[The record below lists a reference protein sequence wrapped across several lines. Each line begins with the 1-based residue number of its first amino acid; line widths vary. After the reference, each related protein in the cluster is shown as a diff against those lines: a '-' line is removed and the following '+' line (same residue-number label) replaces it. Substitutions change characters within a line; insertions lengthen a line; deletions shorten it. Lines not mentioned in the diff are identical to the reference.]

1 MHDQMCEKYWTL
13 PDIPSREHRRSLLT
27 RSRQGTFLSPMFQV
41 SCHTA
46 NDRAGDATVE
56 LDELTI
62 TRTQD
67 LFATGDFSAAE
78 LCQAFLERIAEI
90 DRAGPTLRAVLEVN
104 PDAVRTAE
112 ACDHARRRD
121 GRAPPLSGIPILVK
135 DSIDT
140 ADQTMTTAGSLA
152 MLGHIAQRDAVV
164 VDRLRKAGA
173 VILGKANMTEWSYM
187 RSART
192 CSGWSSRGGQ
202 IRNPH
207 VLDRTP
213 SGSSGGSAV
222 AVAASMCMG
231 ALGAEVDGSIV
242 RPSSA
247 NGVVGIK
254 PTVGLVS
261 RTGVMPVAA
270 PQDTAGP
277 MARTVADVALLLT
290 IIAGPDPEDPATM
303 TEDTPESPDFT
314 SFLVDDAL
322 RGARLGVARD
332 LMGSHEGVDR
342 VVEAAIETLRDL
354 GAEIVD
360 PALGAWTPFF
370 GEAETELCLYGFKN
384 GIDRYL
390 ATHSNSPMKNL
401 AEVMAFNEANAD
413 RVMQYFPQDLF
424 ERAQALGDLNDEA
437 YQNAKKE
444 CRRMSR
450 TEGIDKVLEEHH
462 LDAIIAPTDG
472 TPPWAIDPLVGDHII
487 GGCSAPPAMAGYPH
501 VTVPAGTCHGLPV
514 ALSFF
519 SKAWQDGKLLGYAF
533 AFEQATKARPIP
545 TFKVTVS

>member
-1 MHDQMCEKYWTL
+1 MQ
-13 PDIPSREHRRSLLT
+13 
-27 RSRQGTFLSPMFQV
+27 
-41 SCHTA
+41 
-46 NDRAGDATVE
+46 
-56 LDELTI
+56 LDGLTI
-62 TRTQD
+62 ARTLD
-67 LFATGDFSAAE
+67 LFACGDFSAAE
-78 LCQAFLERIAEI
+78 LCQTFLDRIAEI
-90 DRAGPTLRAVLEVN
+90 DRAGPTLRSVLELN
-104 PDAVRTAE
+104 PDALAIAE
-112 ACDHARRRD
+112 TRDQARSSGD
-121 GRAPPLSGIPILVK
+121 PVPPLNGIPILIK

-140 ADQTMTTAGSLA
+140 ADRTMTTAGSLA
-152 MLGHIAQRDAVV
+152 MVGNVAPRDAFV

-207 VLDRTP
+207 VLDRSP

-222 AVAASMCMG
+222 AVAASLCMA

-270 PQDTAGP
+270 PQDTVGP

-290 IIAGPDPEDPATM
+290 ILAGPDPDDPATM
-303 TEDTPESPDFT
+303 VEDAPKSADFT
-314 SFLVDDAL
+314 AFLADDAL
-322 RGARLGVARD
+322 QGARLGVARD
-332 LMGSHEGVDR
+332 LMGTHEGVDK
-342 VVEAAIETLRDL
+342 VIDAAIDTLRDL
-354 GAEIVD
+354 GAEIID
-360 PALGAWTPFF
+360 PANGAWTPFF

-390 ATHSNSPMKNL
+390 AAHPQSPMKTL
-401 AEVMAFNEANAD
+401 AEVIAFNEANAD
-413 RVMQYFPQDLF
+413 RIMPYFPQDLF
-424 ERAQALGDLNDEA
+424 ELAQAKGDLHETA
-437 YQNAKKE
+437 YLKAKEE

-450 TEGIDKVLEEHH
+450 TDGIDKVLSDHG
-462 LDAIIAPTDG
+462 LDGLIAPTDG
-472 TPPWAIDPLVGDHII
+472 TPPWVIDPLVGDHII

-519 SKAWQDGKLLGYAF
+519 GGAWQDGKLLGYAF
-533 AFEQATKARPIP
+533 AFEQATRARRVPAYQP
-545 TFKVTVS
+545 TVA

>member
-1 MHDQMCEKYWTL
+1 M
-13 PDIPSREHRRSLLT
+13 
-27 RSRQGTFLSPMFQV
+27 
-41 SCHTA
+41 
-46 NDRAGDATVE
+46 E

-62 TRTQD
+62 GRAKD
-67 LFATGDFSAAE
+67 LFARGDLSAVE
-78 LCQAFLERIAEI
+78 LCQALLDRIAEI
-90 DRAGPTLRAVLEVN
+90 DRAGPTLRSVLETN
-104 PDAVRTAE
+104 PDALDTAE
-112 ACDHARRRD
+112 ACDRLRQHD
-121 GRAPPLSGIPILVK
+121 GRVPPLNGIPILVK

-140 ADQTMTTAGSLA
+140 ADRMMTSAGSLA
-152 MLGHIAQRDAVV
+152 MSGHFAEQDAVV
-164 VDRLRKAGA
+164 VDRLRNAGA
-173 VILGKANMTEWSYM
+173 VILGKTNMTEWSYM

-222 AVAASMCMG
+222 AVAAGLCMG

-242 RPSSA
+242 RPASA

-270 PQDTAGP
+270 PQDTVGP
-277 MARTVADVALLLT
+277 MARTVADLALLLD
-290 IIAGPDPEDPATM
+290 IIAGPDPQDPATM
-303 TEDTPESPDFT
+303 VPDALKTTGFV
-314 SFLVDDAL
+314 SFLTGDAL

-332 LMGSHEGVDR
+332 LMGSHEGVDG
-342 VVEAAIETLRDL
+342 VIEAAIDTLRDL

-384 GIDRYL
+384 GIERYF
-390 ATHSNSPMKNL
+390 ASHPGSPMRTL
-401 AEVMAFNEANAD
+401 ADVMAFNEANPD
-413 RVMQYFPQDLF
+413 RVMPYFPQDLF
-424 ERAQALGDLNDEA
+424 ERANAKGDLGEA
-437 YQNAKKE
+437 AYLKAKEE

-450 TEGIDKVLEEHH
+450 TDGIDKVLGEHG

-519 SKAWQDGKLLGYAF
+519 GTAWQDGKLLGYAH
-533 AFEQATKARPIP
+533 AFEQAAKARPKPAFRP
-545 TFKVTVS
+545 TVD

>member
-1 MHDQMCEKYWTL
+1 MKIED
-13 PDIPSREHRRSLLT
+13 
-27 RSRQGTFLSPMFQV
+27 
-41 SCHTA
+41 
-46 NDRAGDATVE
+46 
-56 LDELTI
+56 LTI
-62 TRTQD
+62 AEAIDLQTRD
-67 LFATGDFSAAE
+67 DVCAVA
-78 LCQAFLERIAEI
+78 LCQACLDRIAEI
-90 DRAGPTLRAVLEVN
+90 DRAGPTLRSVLELN
-104 PDAVRTAE
+104 PDALTAAE
-112 ACDHARRRD
+112 ACDRARRN
-121 GRAPPLSGIPILVK
+121 GKPTGPLNGIPVLVK

-140 ADQTMTTAGSLA
+140 ADRTMTTAGSLA
-152 MLGHIAQRDAVV
+152 MLGNIAQRDAFV

-207 VLDRTP
+207 VLDRSP

-222 AVAASMCMG
+222 AVAAGLCM
-231 ALGAEVDGSIV
+231 ASLGAEVDGSVV

-270 PQDTAGP
+270 PQDTVGP
-277 MARTVADVALLLT
+277 MARTVADVACLLT
-290 IIAGPDPEDPATM
+290 VISGPDPEDPVTLA
-303 TEDTPESPDFT
+303 ENVPKPLDFRAY
-314 SFLVDDAL
+314 LVEGAL

-332 LMGSHEGVDR
+332 LMGTHEGVDR
-342 VVEAAIETLRDL
+342 IVEAAVDVLREL

-360 PALGAWTPFF
+360 PAIGAWTPFF

-384 GIDRYL
+384 GIERYL
-390 ATHSNSPMKNL
+390 AAHPASPMKDL
-401 AEVMAFNEANAD
+401 ADIMAFNVANAS
-413 RVMQYFPQDLF
+413 RMMPYFPQDLF
-424 ERAQALGDLNDEA
+424 ERAQAKGSLQQEA
-437 YQNAKKE
+437 YQKAKAE

-450 TEGIDKVLEEHH
+450 EDGIDKVLSAHR
-462 LDAIIAPTDG
+462 LDALIAPTDG
-472 TPPWAIDPLVGDHII
+472 TPPWVIDPLVGDHIV

-501 VTVPAGTCHGLPV
+501 VTVPAGLCHGLPV

-519 SKAWQDGKLLGYAF
+519 GKAWQDGKLLGYAF
-533 AFEQATKARPIP
+533 AFEQATRARRSPRFKA
-545 TFKVTVS
+545 TVD

>member
-1 MHDQMCEKYWTL
+1 M
-13 PDIPSREHRRSLLT
+13 DI
-27 RSRQGTFLSPMFQV
+27 
-41 SCHTA
+41 
-46 NDRAGDATVE
+46 DK
-56 LDELTI
+56 LTI
-62 TRTQD
+62 SQVQELFDCSD
-67 LFATGDFSAAE
+67 LSAASF
-78 LCQAFLERIAEI
+78 CQALLDRIDAI
-90 DRAGPTLRAVLEVN
+90 DRSGPTLRSVLEVN
-104 PDAVRTAE
+104 PDAVAIAE
-112 ACDHARRRD
+112 AGDRALDTQAPAR
-121 GRAPPLSGIPILVK
+121 PLSGIPILVK

-140 ADQTMTTAGSLA
+140 ADRTMTTAGSIA
-152 MLGHIAQRDAVV
+152 MLGNIAPRDAFI

-207 VLDRTP
+207 VLDRSP

-222 AVAASMCMG
+222 AVAAGLCMG

-261 RTGVMPVAA
+261 RSGVMPVAA

-290 IIAGPDPEDPATM
+290 VIAGPDPEDPATM
-303 TEDTPESPDFT
+303 LGERPALTDFT
-314 SFLVDDAL
+314 AYLRNDAL
-322 RGARLGVARD
+322 NGARIGVARD
-332 LMGSHEGVDR
+332 LMGTHEGVDK
-342 VVEAAIETLRDL
+342 VIEAAIDTLRDL

-360 PALGAWTPFF
+360 PAIGAWTPFF
-370 GEAETELCLYGFKN
+370 GEAEIELCLYGFKD
-384 GIDRYL
+384 GINRYF
-390 ATHSNSPMKNL
+390 ATHPNSPMKSL
-401 AEVMAFNEANAD
+401 TDVIAFNEANAE
-413 RVMQYFPQDLF
+413 RIMPYFPQDLF
-424 ERAQALGDLNDEA
+424 EQANAKGDLFEA
-437 YQNAKKE
+437 AYLKAKEE

-450 TEGIDKVLEEHH
+450 TDGIDKVMNTHK
-462 LDAIIAPTDG
+462 LDALIAPTDG
-472 TPPWAIDPLVGDHII
+472 TPPWAIDLLVGDHII

-501 VTVPAGTCHGLPV
+501 VTVPAGMCHGLPV

-519 SKAWQDGKLLGYAF
+519 GGAWQDGKLLGYAF
-533 AFEQATKARPIP
+533 AFEQATHARRAPNFKP
-545 TFKVTVS
+545 TVA

>member
-1 MHDQMCEKYWTL
+1 MQLVD
-13 PDIPSREHRRSLLT
+13 
-27 RSRQGTFLSPMFQV
+27 
-41 SCHTA
+41 
-46 NDRAGDATVE
+46 
-56 LDELTI
+56 LTI
-62 TRTQD
+62 SGALE
-67 LFATGDFSAAE
+67 LFERGELSAAA
-78 LCQAFLERIAEI
+78 LCQACLDRIAEI
-90 DRAGPTLRAVLEVN
+90 DRAGPTLRSVLEEN
-104 PDAVRTAE
+104 PDALAAAE
-112 ACDHARRRD
+112 ACDRARER
-121 GRAPPLSGIPILVK
+121 GEPLPPLNGIPILVK

-140 ADQTMTTAGSLA
+140 ADRTMTTAGSLA
-152 MLGHIAQRDAVV
+152 MLGNRAPRDATVV
-164 VDRLRKAGA
+164 ERLRKAGA

-222 AVAASMCMG
+222 AVAAGLCMG

-242 RPSSA
+242 RPVSA

-261 RTGVMPVAA
+261 RTGVMPVAE

-277 MARTVADVALLLT
+277 IARTVADVARLLT
-290 IIAGPDPEDPATM
+290 VLAGPDPDDPATLVG
-303 TEDTPESPDFT
+303 DAPQAPDFRA
-314 SFLVDDAL
+314 FLDPDAL

-332 LMGSHEGVDR
+332 LMGTHEGVDG
-342 VVEAAIETLRDL
+342 VIDAAIDVLREL

-360 PALGAWTPFF
+360 PAIGAWTPFF

-390 ATHSNSPMKNL
+390 AAHPSSPMKSL
-401 AEVMAFNEANAD
+401 ADVIAFNRANAD
-413 RVMQYFPQDLF
+413 RVMSYFPQDLF
-424 ERAQALGDLNDEA
+424 ERAVAKGGLDEA
-437 YQNAKKE
+437 AYLKAKEE

-450 TEGIDKVLEEHH
+450 TDGIDKVLGAHN
-462 LDAIIAPTDG
+462 LDALIAPTDG
-472 TPPWAIDPLVGDHII
+472 TPPWVIDPLVGDHIV

-501 VTVPAGTCHGLPV
+501 VSVPAGTCHDLPV

-519 SKAWQDGKLLGYAF
+519 GKAWQDGKLLGYAF
-533 AFEQATKARPIP
+533 AFEQATQARRAPVFKA
-545 TFKVTVS
+545 TVA

>member
-1 MHDQMCEKYWTL
+1 MDF
-13 PDIPSREHRRSLLT
+13 D
-27 RSRQGTFLSPMFQV
+27 
-41 SCHTA
+41 
-46 NDRAGDATVE
+46 N
-56 LDELTI
+56 LTI
-62 TRTQD
+62 AQVQEMFECGGLTSVD
-67 LFATGDFSAAE
+67 
-78 LCQAFLERIAEI
+78 LCQALLNRIDVI
-90 DRAGPTLRAVLEVN
+90 DRSGPRLKSVLEVN
-104 PDAVRTAE
+104 PDALALAE
-112 ACDHARRRD
+112 ACDCARD
-121 GRAPPLSGIPILVK
+121 SDAPTLPLNGIPILVK

-140 ADQTMTTAGSLA
+140 GDRMMTTAGSIA
-152 MLGHIAQRDAVV
+152 MLGNIAPRDAFI

-222 AVAASMCMG
+222 AVAAGLCMG

-247 NGVVGIK
+247 SGVVGIK

-261 RTGVMPVAA
+261 RSGVMPVAA

-277 MARTVADVALLLT
+277 IARTVADTALLLSVL
-290 IIAGPDPEDPATM
+290 AGPDPEDPATM
-303 TEDTPESPDFT
+303 VDERPALTDFT
-314 SFLVDDAL
+314 AFLTNDAL
-322 RGARLGVARD
+322 RGARIGVARD
-332 LMGSHEGVDR
+332 LMGTHEGVDK
-342 VVEAAIETLRDL
+342 VIEAAIDTLSHL

-360 PALGAWTPFF
+360 PTIGAWTPFF
-370 GEAETELCLYGFKN
+370 GEAETELCLYGFKD
-384 GIDRYL
+384 GINRYL
-390 ATHSNSPMKNL
+390 ASHPSSPMKDL
-401 AEVMAFNEANAD
+401 GDIIAFNDANAVQ
-413 RVMQYFPQDLF
+413 VMPYFPQDLF
-424 ERAQALGDLNDEA
+424 ERANAKGDLREEA
-437 YQNAKKE
+437 YLKAKAE

-450 TEGIDKVLEEHH
+450 TDGIDKVMNAHM
-462 LDAIIAPTDG
+462 LDALIAPTDG

-519 SKAWQDGKLLGYAF
+519 GKAWQDGKLLGYAF
-533 AFEQATKARPIP
+533 AFEQATHARRTPSFKP
-545 TFKVTVS
+545 TVT

>member
-1 MHDQMCEKYWTL
+1 M
-13 PDIPSREHRRSLLT
+13 
-27 RSRQGTFLSPMFQV
+27 
-41 SCHTA
+41 
-46 NDRAGDATVE
+46 E

-62 TRTQD
+62 AGALD
-67 LFATGDFSAAE
+67 LFASGDFSAAE
-78 LCQAFLERIAEI
+78 LCQAFHQRIADI
-90 DRAGPTLRAVLEVN
+90 DRAGPSSRSVLELN
-104 PDAVRTAE
+104 PDALGAAE
-112 ACDHARRRD
+112 ACDRARQND
-121 GRAPPLSGIPILVK
+121 GRMPLLNGIPILVK

-152 MLGHIAQRDAVV
+152 MLGHKAQRDAVV

-173 VILGKANMTEWSYM
+173 VILGKANMTGWSYM

-207 VLDRTP
+207 ILDRTP

-222 AVAASMCMG
+222 AVAASLCMG

-261 RTGVMPVAA
+261 RTDVVPVAA

-303 TEDTPESPDFT
+303 AEGALKSPDFMR
-314 SFLVDDAL
+314 FLTDDAL

-332 LMGSHEGVDR
+332 MMGTHEGVDK
-342 VVEAAIETLRDL
+342 VVETAIETLRDL
-354 GAEIVD
+354 GAEIID

-384 GIDRYL
+384 GIDRYF
-390 ATHSNSPMKNL
+390 AEHSNSPMKNL
-401 AEVMAFNEANAD
+401 AEVIAFNEANAD

-424 ERAQALGDLNDEA
+424 ERAQAMGDLNDEA
-437 YQNAKKE
+437 YQKAKKE

-450 TEGIDKVLEEHH
+450 TDGIDKVLEQHQ

-487 GGCSAPPAMAGYPH
+487 DGCSAPPAMAGYPH

-533 AFEQATKARPIP
+533 AFEQATRARPIP
-545 TFKVTVS
+545 TFKATVS